1 VLLKGG
7 GLDPYT
13 TGVAYVF
20 VPAGFEAQARLLLE
34 DVVDDQP
41 EGSES
46 A

>member
-1 VLLKGG
+1 
-7 GLDPYT
+7 
-13 TGVAYVF
+13 VAYVF